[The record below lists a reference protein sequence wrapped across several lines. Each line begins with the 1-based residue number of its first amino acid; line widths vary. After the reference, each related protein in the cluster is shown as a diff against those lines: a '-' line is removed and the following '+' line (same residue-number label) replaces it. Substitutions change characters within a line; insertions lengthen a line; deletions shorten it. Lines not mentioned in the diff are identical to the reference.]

1 MKVTK
6 SVVLDDEEDADLL
19 EWATTQRISFSAVV
33 RQALYAAMQNDRQGR
48 QNDQLDLVAIRQV
61 MRAEL
66 RSALNGLALATAPPA
81 AAPTEVED
89 ELEAALDSLF

>member
-1 MKVTK
+1 MKITK
-6 SVVLDDEEDADLL
+6 SVVLDDEEDAAIL
-19 EWATTQRISFSAVV
+19 EWSTTRRDSFSAVV
-33 RQALYAAMQNDRQGR
+33 RQALYEAMQNDRQGR

-66 RSALNGLALATAPPA
+66 RQALNGLALATAPPA
-81 AAPTEVED
+81 AAPEVEA